1 MHVDKG
7 GKESMMTVLEINH
20 HKTAL
25 QMKGLEP
32 RKKAAKI
39 TKPAASGSR
48 MQTQVYMTPKHPAF
62 KP

>member
-7 GKESMMTVLEINH
+7 GKESMMTVLEIKH
-20 HKTAL
+20 HNTTV
-25 QMKGLEP
+25 QMKGLKP

-39 TKPAASGSR
+39 TKPAASGRSR

-62 KP
+62 